1 VADIRANSR
10 SPLALVAS
18 LSKIDA
24 VRQDFSSVVSHAYLD
39 IASCAPLSGALQR
52 AVAAHL
58 SDPEYGFDKERSLS
72 LVEQTRALFAQLIN
86 AQPDDIALTKNV
98 SDGLNCIANAIDWK
112 AGDNLIVCPALEHP
126 NNRYLWLQLARR
138 MGVELRLVPAPS
150 NEYPIEAMAAAIDE
164 RTRLVAISSVSYVP
178 GFSTPLALLS
188 QACRQNDV
196 LLLVD
201 AAQSIGPLHTDV
213 LANGIDAL
221 AVTTQKGLLG
231 VYGMGFLYVRPAWAQ
246 RLQPAS
252 LGRFGF
258 DEKSTMGKGLIN
270 EPLAL
275 RQGARRFDLGNYNLV
290 GAVAARESLLLLTS
304 IGTEAIQAHNVQLAK
319 HLHDGLLVLGLPV
332 CQPQDEENLTHV
344 VSLGSLNSASN
355 TAEVELLHR
364 LYVYLELNRVRSSWR
379 NGILRFSIHLYNN
392 TADIETV
399 LSLAR
404 EFVNLRK

>member
-1 VADIRANSR
+1 MADIRANSR

-24 VRQDFSSVVSHAYLD
+24 VRQDFSSVVSYTYLD

-58 SDPEYGFDKERSLS
+58 SDPEYGFDKERSLT

-138 MGVELRLVPAPS
+138 MGVELRLVPAPA
-150 NEYPIEAMAAAIDE
+150 NVYPIEAMVAAIDE

-178 GFSTPLALLS
+178 GFSTPLSLLS

-213 LANGIDAL
+213 QANGIDAL

-252 LGRFGF
+252 LGRFGV

-270 EPLAL
+270 ELLAL

-344 VSLGSLNSASN
+344 VSLGSLNPASN
-355 TAEVELLHR
+355 TAEIELLHR

>member
-24 VRQDFSSVVSHAYLD
+24 VRQDFSSVVSYTYLD

-58 SDPEYGFDKERSLS
+58 SDPEYGFDKERSLT

-138 MGVELRLVPAPS
+138 MGVELRLVPAPA
-150 NEYPIEAMAAAIDE
+150 NVYPIEAMVAAIDE

-178 GFSTPLALLS
+178 GFSTPLSLLS

-213 LANGIDAL
+213 QANGIDAL

-252 LGRFGF
+252 LGRFGV

-270 EPLAL
+270 ELLAL

-344 VSLGSLNSASN
+344 VSLGSLNPASN
-355 TAEVELLHR
+355 TAEIELLHR